1 MMVLLANVVLA
12 AVAQETPAITF
23 EAPAVER
30 TITVGL
36 NAAGTVK
43 VDWGNGTPVEQTAT
57 GAYDGWDNAL
67 DFTGTPSGTVK
78 IYGEGIIYFQAFTK
92 YAADASEITDGITAV
107 NLDGAATITE
117 LDLHQNNLATVD
129 LSKLTALTTLNIGV
143 NDFATIDLSANTEL
157 TKLDMSDGKNN
168 GKVTS
173 VDLSKNTKLT
183 NIVLSGNKLTT
194 LDLSNNPVAKTI
206 TVLNNQLTE
215 VILGANTATKH
226 TIQFGGNKLA
236 AIDLSQFTDVTGAY
250 LRLRDNIFAEA
261 TAIMLPEGQKV
272 KQLWVDGNA
281 FTLSQLYAAKSLTQ
295 TFTYATTYTKA
306 QAQAPYELP
315 VKIDVN
321 GTVDLSSQAML
332 GETATTFVW
341 KNAEG
346 TALVEGTDYNLMSS
360 GVFMFTTAQEAI
372 HCEMTN
378 AELNAFTAEKP
389 YKTTEM
395 AVGVD
400 VPAITFEAPAVE
412 RTITVGLNAAGTV
425 KVDWGNGTPVEQ
437 TATGAYDGWDNAL
450 DFTGTPSG
458 TVKIYGEG
466 IIYFQAF
473 TKYAA
478 DASEITDG
486 ITAVNL
492 DGAATITEL
501 DLHQNNLATV
511 DLSKLTALTTL
522 NIGVNDFATID
533 LSANT
538 ELTKLDMSDGK
549 NNGKVTSVDLSKNTK
564 LTNIVLSGNK
574 LTTLDLSNN
583 PVAKTI
589 TVLNNQL
596 TEVIL
601 GANTATKHTIQFGGN
616 KLAAIDLSQFTDV
629 TGAYLRLRDNIFAEA
644 TAIMLPEGQK
654 VKQLWVDGNAFTLS
668 QLYAAKSLTQTFTYA
683 TAYTKAQ
690 AQAPYELPAKI
701 DVNGTVDLSSQAT
714 LGETATTF
722 VWKNAESVA
731 LTEGTDYTVAGG
743 VFTFLTAQDAI
754 HCEMTNAELNAFTAE
769 KPYITTTMEVKG
781 SGSGISTIAA
791 EKAKKGEWYNLN
803 GQRVIAPAKGLYIIN
818 GKKMVVK

>member
-43 VDWGNGTPVEQTAT
+43 VDWGSGTPVEQTAA
-57 GAYDGWDNAL
+57 GAYDGWENAL

-117 LDLHQNNLATVD
+117 LDLHQNNLATVN
-129 LSKLTALTTLNIGV
+129 LSKLTALKTLTIGV
-143 NDFATIDLSANTEL
+143 NDFETIDLSANTEL

-261 TAIMLPEGQKV
+261 TAIKLPEGQKV

-321 GTVDLSSQAML
+321 GTVDLSSQATL

-346 TALVEGTDYNLMSS
+346 TALVEGTDYNLMSP

-378 AELNAFTAEKP
+378 AELDAFTAEKP

-400 VPAITFEAPAVE
+400 VPAIKFEAPAVE

-437 TATGAYDGWDNAL
+437 KAEGAYDGWDNAL

-511 DLSKLTALTTL
+511 NLSKLTALKTL
-522 NIGVNDFATID
+522 TIGVNDFETID

-589 TVLNNQL
+589 NVLNNQL
-596 TEVIL
+596 TSINL
-601 GANTATKHTIQFGGN
+601 GANTATGHTINLGNN
-616 KLAAIDLSQFTDV
+616 KLTSVDLSQFANT
-629 TGAYLRLRDNIFAEA
+629 TNSFIYLRDNNL
-644 TAIMLPEGQK
+644 TGDAIKLPANAV
-654 VKQLWVDGNAFTLS
+654 VKRLWVDGNAFTLA
-668 QLYAAKSLTQTFTYA
+668 QLYALKNLATQTFTYA
-683 TAYTKAQ
+683 TTYTKAQ
-690 AQAPYELPAKI
+690 AQAPYELPVKI

-722 VWKNAESVA
+722 VWKNAEGVA

-743 VFTFLTAQDAI
+743 VFTFLTAQEAI

-818 GKKMVVK
+818 GKKIAVK

>member
-1 MMVLLANVVLA
+1 MKKRLLTMMALLANVVLA

-43 VDWGNGTPVEQTAT
+43 VDWGNGTLDSKDAA

-67 DFTGTPSGTVK
+67 EFTGTPSGTVK

-194 LDLSNNPVAKTI
+194 LDLSKNTVAKTI

-215 VILGANTATKH
+215 VTLGANTATKH

-261 TAIMLPEGQKV
+261 TAIKLPEGQKV

-281 FTLSQLYAAKSLTQ
+281 FTLSQLYAAKNLATQ
-295 TFTYATTYTKA
+295 TFTYATT

-315 VKIDVN
+315 V
-321 GTVDLSSQAML
+321 
-332 GETATTFVW
+332 
-341 KNAEG
+341 
-346 TALVEGTDYNLMSS
+346 
-360 GVFMFTTAQEAI
+360 
-372 HCEMTN
+372 
-378 AELNAFTAEKP
+378 
-389 YKTTEM
+389 
-395 AVGVD
+395 
-400 VPAITFEAPAVE
+400 
-412 RTITVGLNAAGTV
+412 
-425 KVDWGNGTPVEQ
+425 
-437 TATGAYDGWDNAL
+437 
-450 DFTGTPSG
+450 
-458 TVKIYGEG
+458 
-466 IIYFQAF
+466 
-473 TKYAA
+473 
-478 DASEITDG
+478 
-486 ITAVNL
+486 
-492 DGAATITEL
+492 
-501 DLHQNNLATV
+501 
-511 DLSKLTALTTL
+511 
-522 NIGVNDFATID
+522 
-533 LSANT
+533 
-538 ELTKLDMSDGK
+538 
-549 NNGKVTSVDLSKNTK
+549 
-564 LTNIVLSGNK
+564 
-574 LTTLDLSNN
+574 
-583 PVAKTI
+583 
-589 TVLNNQL
+589 
-596 TEVIL
+596 
-601 GANTATKHTIQFGGN
+601 
-616 KLAAIDLSQFTDV
+616 
-629 TGAYLRLRDNIFAEA
+629 
-644 TAIMLPEGQK
+644 
-654 VKQLWVDGNAFTLS
+654 
-668 QLYAAKSLTQTFTYA
+668 
-683 TAYTKAQ
+683 
-690 AQAPYELPAKI
+690 KI

-722 VWKNAESVA
+722 VWKNAEGTA
-731 LTEGTDYTVAGG
+731 LVEGTDYNLMSPG
-743 VFTFLTAQDAI
+743 VFMFTTAQEAI
-754 HCEMTNAELNAFTAE
+754 HCEMTNTELNAFTAE
-769 KPYITTTMEVKG
+769 KPYITTTMEVKV

-791 EKAKKGEWYNLN
+791 ENAKKGEWYNLN
-803 GQRVIAPAKGLYIIN
+803 GQRVSAPQKGLFIQN
-818 GKKMVVK
+818 GRKVVIK

>member
-43 VDWGNGTPVEQTAT
+43 VDWGNGTPVEQTAA

-92 YAADASEITDGITAV
+92 YAAGASEITDGITAV
-107 NLDGAATITE
+107 NLDGAAATLTE
-117 LDLHQNNLATVD
+117 LDLHQNNLTTVD
-129 LSKLTALTTLNIGV
+129 LSKLTALKTLTIGV
-143 NDFATIDLSANTEL
+143 NDFETIDLSANTEL

-215 VILGANTATKH
+215 VTLGANTATKH

-261 TAIMLPEGQKV
+261 TAIKLPEGQTV

-315 VKIDVN
+315 AKIDVN

-346 TALVEGTDYNLMSS
+346 TALNEDVDYELIGP
-360 GVFMFTTAQEAI
+360 GVFTFTTAQE
-372 HCEMTN
+372 
-378 AELNAFTAEKP
+378 
-389 YKTTEM
+389 
-395 AVGVD
+395 
-400 VPAITFEAPAVE
+400 
-412 RTITVGLNAAGTV
+412 
-425 KVDWGNGTPVEQ
+425 
-437 TATGAYDGWDNAL
+437 
-450 DFTGTPSG
+450 
-458 TVKIYGEG
+458 
-466 IIYFQAF
+466 
-473 TKYAA
+473 
-478 DASEITDG
+478 
-486 ITAVNL
+486 
-492 DGAATITEL
+492 
-501 DLHQNNLATV
+501 
-511 DLSKLTALTTL
+511 
-522 NIGVNDFATID
+522 
-533 LSANT
+533 
-538 ELTKLDMSDGK
+538 
-549 NNGKVTSVDLSKNTK
+549 
-564 LTNIVLSGNK
+564 
-574 LTTLDLSNN
+574 
-583 PVAKTI
+583 
-589 TVLNNQL
+589 
-596 TEVIL
+596 
-601 GANTATKHTIQFGGN
+601 
-616 KLAAIDLSQFTDV
+616 
-629 TGAYLRLRDNIFAEA
+629 
-644 TAIMLPEGQK
+644 
-654 VKQLWVDGNAFTLS
+654 
-668 QLYAAKSLTQTFTYA
+668 
-683 TAYTKAQ
+683 
-690 AQAPYELPAKI
+690 
-701 DVNGTVDLSSQAT
+701 
-714 LGETATTF
+714 
-722 VWKNAESVA
+722 
-731 LTEGTDYTVAGG
+731 
-743 VFTFLTAQDAI
+743 AI

-791 EKAKKGEWYNLN
+791 ENTKKGEWYNLN

-818 GKKMVVK
+818 GKKIVVK